1 VSEPAISATALT
13 RRFGQIRA
21 LRGVDLRLENGERLA
36 LFGLNGA
43 GKTTLLR
50 VLGLGLTPDSGS
62 LAIDGYDSRREA
74 RRARARIGWLGH
86 ASLLYGDLS
95 AHQNLAFWGRLHGAD
110 DVEKR
115 ADALLEELGLATYSD
130 EPARIL
136 SRGLAQRLSLARALI
151 HNPALLL
158 LDEPFTGLDPLAA
171 DSLRKRLVERRPDA
185 PSMIIATHRIDDG
198 LALSDR
204 WVLLSRGKISA
215 SGTSKGTDPAS
226 VADAYRAP
234 RKAS

>member
-1 VSEPAISATALT
+1 VSEPAISATGLA

-21 LRGVDLRLENGERLA
+21 LRSVDLRLEKGERLA

-50 VLGLGLTPDSGS
+50 VLGLGLLPDSGS
-62 LAIDGYDSRREA
+62 LLIDGLDSRREA

-86 ASLLYGDLS
+86 ASLLYGDLT
-95 AHQNLAFWGRLHGAD
+95 ARQNLEFWGRLHGAE
-110 DVEKR
+110 DVER
-115 ADALLEELGLATYSD
+115 RTDALLEELGLSTYSD

-136 SRGLAQRLSLARALI
+136 SRGLAQRLSLARALV

-171 DSLRKRLVERRPDA
+171 DKLRSRLVERRPDA

-198 LALSDR
+198 LSLSDR
-204 WVLLSRGKISA
+204 WVLLSRGRIGA
-215 SGTSKGTDPAS
+215 SGTSEGTAPET
-226 VADAYRAP
+226 VAQAYRAP
-234 RKAS
+234 RRAS